1 MERKYTVSELI
12 HIFGHKNPDT
22 DSICSSL
29 SYAHL
34 KRVLGTNAKAFRL
47 GDVNF
52 ETAFILSKYKVDPPE
67 LLEDGRSR
75 LCEIE
80 IDKALIVEKTMTIK
94 AAIRKTRSTTN
105 KAIYICDENGLKGTA
120 TLSDITNTQVQD
132 HKDLRSLMAS
142 TSLENIADVIDGK
155 ILHQPAHFQT
165 SGRIYI
171 AALSVEQLDRFD
183 FEDSIIIVGD
193 HHQHQLRIIEKNASL
208 MIVSNHV
215 ELSNDVIEFAKEQN
229 CAIIYTD
236 LDTFNIARFIYQAPT
251 VSQVMTTKMIQFNQN
266 EYVDDVSRAIMHSRF
281 RSYPVV
287 DDNNNIVGAI
297 SRYHLFNYQKR
308 KVILLD
314 HNEKSQSIDNIDQV
328 NILEIIDHH
337 RIGDIQTSYPI
348 NFRNRQVG
356 STATIIASLY
366 REHGVEVPYIFA
378 CLLINAII
386 SDTLNFNS
394 PTCTPEDIATAKRL
408 ASLHDL
414 NITEIANDLFIA
426 TSSLSNKDTS
436 EIVYNDFKEYKVNG
450 KRIAIG
456 QINIIEK
463 LELIEREEEL
473 RHYLAELTKLNGY
486 DCILLVFTDV
496 NHNGSYFIY
505 DGRFKHIV
513 EKAFPSNKEGIDAF
527 HAGIISRKNQLVPRL
542 FAEL

>member
-1 MERKYTVSELI
+1 MSDLI

-22 DSICSSL
+22 DSICSSIA
-29 SYAHL
+29 YAHL
-34 KRVLGTNAKAFRL
+34 KRVLGDNAKAFRL
-47 GDVNF
+47 GDLNF
-52 ETAFILSKYKVDPPE
+52 ETSFILRKYGVEAPE

-75 LCEIE
+75 LREIA
-80 IDKALIVEKTMTIK
+80 IDTPLIVDENLTIRE
-94 AAIRKTRSTTN
+94 AIRKTKQTTN
-105 KAIYICDENGLKGTA
+105 KAIYICDQDTGLKGTA

-132 HKDLRSLMAS
+132 HKALRELMAK
-142 TSLENIADVIDGK
+142 TSIDNIARVIEGT
-155 ILHQPAHFQT
+155 IIYQPDAFHT
-165 SGRIYI
+165 NGRVYI

-183 FEDSIIIVGD
+183 FIDSIIIVGD
-193 HHQHQLRIIEKNASL
+193 NAENQYRTIEKEAAL
-208 MIVSNHV
+208 MIVSSGSLV
-215 ELSNDVIEFAKEQN
+215 SEEILTFAKQHQ
-229 CAIIYTD
+229 CAIVSTE
-236 LDTFNIARFIYQAPT
+236 LDTFNIARFIYQSPT
-251 VSQVMTTKMIQFNQN
+251 VSQVMTTKMIQFNQD

-287 DDNNNIVGAI
+287 DDHNQIVGAI

-366 REHGVEVPYIFA
+366 REHGVEVPLTIA

-394 PTCTPEDIATAKRL
+394 PTCTQEDIDTAKRL
-408 ASLHDL
+408 ANLHNL
-414 NITEIANDLFIA
+414 NLTEIANDLFIA
-426 TSSLSNKDTS
+426 TTSLANKEIP

-463 LELIEREEEL
+463 EEVIEREQAITHYISEL
-473 RHYLAELTKLNGY
+473 IKLNGY

-496 NHNGSYFIY
+496 QNNGSYFIY

-513 EKAFPSNKEGIDAF
+513 EKAFPADEVGIAAF
-527 HAGIISRKNQLVPRL
+527 HPGIISRKNQLVPRL